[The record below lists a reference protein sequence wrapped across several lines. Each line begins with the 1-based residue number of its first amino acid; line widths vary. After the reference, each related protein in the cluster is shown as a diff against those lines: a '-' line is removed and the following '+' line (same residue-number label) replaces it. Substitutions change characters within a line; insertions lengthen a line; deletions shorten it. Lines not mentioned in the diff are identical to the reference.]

1 MLEYA
6 AVSSSSYD
14 IDSLVAKLN
23 ERAAAGWSVVS
34 VVTTGGEV
42 SAILSRANG
51 DATESATPA
60 ASVVEAAPADV
71 APEPDPV
78 PAAFEPAA
86 FEPATFEPA
95 TFEPATF
102 EPVAAEPEI
111 EPEPVVEAA
120 PVAAA
125 AWEPEPV
132 QEPAGWAVAPDP
144 APAPAPAVTTTTWDP
159 TPAAAPAPAVTY
171 EPAPAVT
178 YEPAPVAAYQPS
190 TYTPEPAPA
199 PAPAPAP
206 VVTTPSG
213 WYPDPSGRYEMRYWD
228 GMAWTEH
235 VSRSGQQYTD
245 PPVA

>member
-51 DATESATPA
+51 DATETTAPA
-60 ASVVEAAPADV
+60 VAVSEPDVEAAP
-71 APEPDPV
+71 EPAFE

-86 FEPATFEPA
+86 FEPAA
-95 TFEPATF
+95 F
-102 EPVAAEPEI
+102 EPVTEALPIAEPEI

-120 PVAAA
+120 PVPAA

-144 APAPAPAVTTTTWDP
+144 APPAPAVTTTTWDP

-171 EPAPAVT
+171 QPAPAVT